1 MTILATQ
8 GWERTATPSFGYA
21 SLEEICDW
29 FAIPLEKAGIDS
41 SAVQEEWDDM
51 VEYSKRYLNLIQDD
65 YKVIWWKLFNSV
77 DAKRWCNVLGV
88 VELLFTFSLSNDHL
102 ERVFSQLKLIKN
114 DYRTRL
120 SENRLDQIV
129 RINVDGPPIQD
140 WDSSNALDIWYKEKT
155 RRITANTR
163 ASTSKRHS
171 EDEVYQEVDE
181 TFSLDEWKQW
191 LQISMDED

>member
-1 MTILATQ
+1 
-8 GWERTATPSFGYA
+8 
-21 SLEEICDW
+21 
-29 FAIPLEKAGIDS
+29 
-41 SAVQEEWDDM
+41 M
-51 VEYSKRYLNLIQDD
+51 VEYSKRYLNLVQDD

-88 VELLFTFSLSNDHL
+88 VELLFTFPLSNGHL

-114 DYRTRL
+114 DYCTRL
-120 SENRLDQIV
+120 SENRLDQLV
-129 RINVDGPPIQD
+129 RIDVDGPPIQD

-171 EDEVYQEVDE
+171 EDEVCQEVDE

-191 LQISMDED
+191 LQISMDEDLDEDSHNDSDLEVITDDTKEIL